1 MNFCCSIVKF
11 FVVLMNLVFWIAG
24 IGIVALA
31 VWMLVDPA
39 FMISLAQEHQNY
51 QYALFILLA
60 IGILMVLLAFCGC
73 CGALKESSCMLVS
86 FFCCM
91 LIVLTAEIAAGFWAY
106 QNSDKLEAFVKSNF
120 KHTIANEYREVH
132 ARTEMVDHIQIHLQ
146 CCGVD
151 GPADWANTKYNNAK
165 GGLLDLS
172 VTNKLSYSV
181 PPSCC
186 KNGTERSLCET
197 TRKGAITTSVN
208 PIINKTGCMERVVQ
222 EVKRNIQYILLGGLI
237 VIAVQLFGIL
247 LVLCLCC
254 AVKRNKDDD
263 YKD

>member
-1 MNFCCSIVKF
+1 
-11 FVVLMNLVFWIAG
+11 
-24 IGIVALA
+24 
-31 VWMLVDPA
+31 
-39 FMISLAQEHQNY
+39 
-51 QYALFILLA
+51 
-60 IGILMVLLAFCGC
+60 
-73 CGALKESSCMLVS
+73 
-86 FFCCM
+86 M

-181 PPSCC
+181 PPSCKC
-186 KNGTERSLCET
+186 YT
-197 TRKGAITTSVN
+197 
-208 PIINKTGCMERVVQ
+208 
-222 EVKRNIQYILLGGLI
+222 LI
-237 VIAVQLFGIL
+237 
-247 LVLCLCC
+247 
-254 AVKRNKDDD
+254 
-263 YKD
+263 